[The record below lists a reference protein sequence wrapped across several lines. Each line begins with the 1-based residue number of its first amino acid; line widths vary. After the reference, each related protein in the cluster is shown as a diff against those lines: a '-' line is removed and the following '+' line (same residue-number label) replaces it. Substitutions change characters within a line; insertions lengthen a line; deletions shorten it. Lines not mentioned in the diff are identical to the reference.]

1 MYFTRCTCTW
11 KIIKYIKIVKIDQCI
26 NHKFSIFKYDIQ
38 LWYLNTNKILKY
50 IHTKCILP
58 KTLSGTP
65 DTVWCPPSCPPLSKT
80 CQSGDDPYVR
90 SQSRGWPGR
99 RRSVTAWLPS
109 GLAGAIR
116 SLSTA
121 PASPSLLFVI
131 LYIVSL
137 CSRPNV
143 QVSTSYSQPQ
153 TSGLQWEDAIS
164 NDCSSL
170 NM

>member
-1 MYFTRCTCTW
+1 M
-11 KIIKYIKIVKIDQCI
+11 KIIIYICLYERSYIKIDQWT
-26 NHKFSIFKYDIQ
+26 NHQFIIFKYIWYDID
-38 LWYLNTNKILKY
+38 TNKISRY
-50 IHTKCILP
+50 IHTKSLNLLP

-80 CQSGDDPYVR
+80 CQSGDGLYVR
-90 SQSRGWPGR
+90 SQSKGWPGR

-143 QVSTSYSQPQ
+143 QRASLSLK
-153 TSGLQWEDAIS
+153 LQAFNEKTLYPIVLLLTC
-164 NDCSSL
+164 N
-170 NM
+170 